1 MKALIELQ
9 YLPSIAYFSVL
20 RSSEKIIIEKYEHFI
35 KQSYRNRCHILTA
48 QGIQRLIVPLTS
60 KPALRIASGGGHGK
74 VLITDV
80 RIDYSQKWLNNHW
93 RAIESAY
100 RGAPFFEFYADDLRL
115 TLFKQHTFLYDLNF
129 ELLTI
134 CLRWLKLDVTI
145 QETMAYEKIP
155 SGSVIDVRNV
165 IHAKKPEQLTRYF
178 QPVAY
183 AQVFG
188 NTFAEGLSLIDLV
201 FCEGPNACKVVASS
215 AKLHGTN

>member
-1 MKALIELQ
+1 MKTLIELQ

-20 RSSEKIIIEKYEHFI
+20 RSSENIIVEKFEHFI

-48 QGIQRLIVPLTS
+48 QGIQRLIVPITS
-60 KPALRIASGGGHGK
+60 KSARMNRKDAYGK

-100 RGAPFFEFYADDLRL
+100 RNAPFFEFYADDLRL
-115 TLFKQHTFLYDLNF
+115 TLFRQHTFLYDLNF

-134 CLRWLKLDVTI
+134 CLRWLKLDIPI

-165 IHAKKPEQLTRYF
+165 IQAKKTEQLASFF
-178 QPVAY
+178 QPVTY

-188 NTFAEGLSLIDLV
+188 NTFVEGLSLIDLV
-201 FCEGPNACKVVASS
+201 FCEGPNAYNVVGSS
-215 AKLHGTN
+215 AKLH

>member
-20 RSSEKIIIEKYEHFI
+20 RSSENIIIEKFEHFI

-48 QGIQRLIVPLTS
+48 QGIQRLIVPITS
-60 KPALRIASGGGHGK
+60 KHGK

-93 RAIESAY
+93 RTIESAY
-100 RGAPFFEFYADDLRL
+100 RNAPFFEFYADDLRL
-115 TLFKQHTFLYDLNF
+115 TLFKEHNFLYDLNF

-155 SGSVIDVRNV
+155 SGSVIDARNV
-165 IHAKKPEQLTRYF
+165 IQAKKTEQLTPYF
-178 QPVAY
+178 RPVTY

-201 FCEGPNACKVVASS
+201 FCEGPNACNVVAAS
-215 AKLHGTN
+215 AKLH